1 MPNPQMPRVNTK
13 SFNPDKGLPLIGVRP
28 GQAVGKGA
36 AEAACK
42 NYQISPNAVKH
53 TAKDDD

>member
-1 MPNPQMPRVNTK
+1 MPNPTMPRVNTR

-36 AEAACK
+36 VAEVCK
-42 NYQISPNAVKH
+42 DYQVKD
-53 TAKDDD
+53 TKPAKKDKD

>member
-1 MPNPQMPRVNTK
+1 MGNGAYKKVNAR

-36 AEAACK
+36 AKEACK
-42 NYQISPNAVKH
+42 DYQVKPGKA
-53 TAKDDD
+53 AKKEA